1 MIICHKHKFIFIKT
15 RKTAGTSI
23 ETALANF
30 CDDTDVIT
38 ALSEEDEATR
48 VNAGIRS
55 AQNLRVPLRQ
65 YGKKELL
72 KLMTGERT
80 RFYNHIPASEVQR
93 IVSANQ
99 WNQYFVFAVERNP
112 FDRAISQYFWK
123 NRKSPNSAP
132 SMPLFFEELSDLNMS
147 NWAVY
152 TENNQP
158 VVDRVLRYENLAKE
172 LNEVGELLG
181 INIDIS
187 EVHAK
192 GWTRTDRR
200 HYSEVLDVK
209 SRSIIERRCANEI
222 AYFGYQWN
230 RD

>member
-1 MIICHKHKFIFIKT
+1 
-15 RKTAGTSI
+15 
-23 ETALANF
+23 
-30 CDDTDVIT
+30 
-38 ALSEEDEATR
+38 
-48 VNAGIRS
+48 
-55 AQNLRVPLRQ
+55 
-65 YGKKELL
+65 
-72 KLMTGERT
+72 
-80 RFYNHIPASEVQR
+80 
-93 IVSANQ
+93 
-99 WNQYFVFAVERNP
+99 
-112 FDRAISQYFWK
+112 
-123 NRKSPNSAP
+123 
-132 SMPLFFEELSDLNMS
+132 MPLFFEELSDLNMS